1 MTAYAL
7 RRLAATLPLLLGVTV
22 LLFGV
27 IHLAPG
33 GPEGGLLRSGRAADP
48 AALEAYRDRLGVDDP
63 VPVQYGRWLGAAVTG
78 DLGVSFATGRPVA
91 EMIGQRL
98 PATVELMGAAFLLA
112 GILALVLGTVSAM
125 RPFTWVDRAAA
136 GIGFGGLAMP
146 VFWSALLAQLV
157 FGVWLGWL
165 PLSGIRDVT
174 AAGGT
179 VGPGALAARLP
190 YLVLPAGVL
199 AFRFLAGWSRYL
211 RSSLL
216 AEFRQDYV
224 RTARAKGLPERR
236 VVAGHVF
243 RNALIPLLS
252 VVALDLAALVSG
264 AVITE
269 TVFAWPG
276 LGRMFVTAM
285 FARDYPVLMGLL
297 LLGSAAVLV
306 ANLAADVAYGWLDP
320 RIRYGAR

>member
-7 RRLAATLPLLLGVTV
+7 RRLAAAVPLLLGVTV
-22 LLFGV
+22 LVFGV
-27 IHLAPG
+27 VHLAPG
-33 GPEGGLLRSGRAADP
+33 GPEAALLQGGRAADP
-48 AALEAYRDRLGVDDP
+48 AALAEYRERLGLDDP
-63 VPVQYGRWLGAAVTG
+63 VPVRYLRWLGAAVSG

-91 EMIGQRL
+91 EMIRQRL
-98 PATVELMGAAFLLA
+98 PATLELMGAAFVLA
-112 GILALVLGTVSAM
+112 GILALLLGVASAV
-125 RPFTWVDRAAA
+125 RPFTPVDRAAA
-136 GIGFGGLAMP
+136 GVGFAGLAMP

-174 AAGGT
+174 AAGS
-179 VGPGALAARLP
+179 GAGAAVAHLP

-211 RSSLL
+211 RSSLIVEL
-216 AEFRQDYV
+216 RRDYV
-224 RTARAKGLPERR
+224 RTARAKGLPEWR
-236 VVAGHVF
+236 VVTRHAL
-243 RNALIPLLS
+243 RNALLPLVS
-252 VVALDLAALVSG
+252 VVALDLAALASG

-297 LLGSAAVLV
+297 LLGSVAVVL
-306 ANLAADVAYGWLDP
+306 ANLAADLAYGWLDP
-320 RIRYGAR
+320 RIRYDAP